1 MKSRLLLT
9 GLGAL
14 LALSGCSEP
23 ATEVACDAPATIKL
37 VKESVN
43 SALLMQTGADDSVEF
58 AYELTAVNTQETNTE
73 TGALVCSADL
83 AVTIK
88 DENLND
94 TLNTAINYSVEL
106 NEADKTLYVKVFENT
121 Q

>member
-1 MKSRLLLT
+1 MKNVLLLS
-9 GLGAL
+9 GLGVL
-14 LALSGCSEP
+14 LALSGCSEH
-23 ATEVACDAPATIKL
+23 TTVVACDAPATIKL

-58 AYELTAVNTQETNTE
+58 SYELTSIDTQETNTE

-94 TLNTAINYSVEL
+94 TLKTAINYSAEL